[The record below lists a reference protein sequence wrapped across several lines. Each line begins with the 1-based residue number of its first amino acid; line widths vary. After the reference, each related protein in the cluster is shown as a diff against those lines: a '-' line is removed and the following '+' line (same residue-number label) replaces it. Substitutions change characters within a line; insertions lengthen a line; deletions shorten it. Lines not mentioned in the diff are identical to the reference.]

1 MIEFE
6 NVCFSYD
13 RNQVLDHITFSIAPG
28 ESVCLLGPNG
38 CGKSTLLHLL
48 NGLIYATDGTYR
60 FDGEEITRK
69 KLKNSKFSKKF
80 HQRVGFVFQYSEAQL
95 FCSSV
100 FDEVAFGPRQMGL
113 SEEEVEARVMDCLKL
128 LDMENFRDRQPYH
141 LSGGE
146 KKKIAIAATLALNP
160 EVLVLDEP
168 MNGLDP
174 STEQWLTGFLI
185 ELNQNGKTI
194 LTSTHD
200 LRLAQRI
207 SRRALL
213 FTSEHTLAADTSTE
227 KLLRKTDLLQ
237 KVFLLEDATW
247 YDKYN
252 NKDSN
257 CPFAV
262 RTY

>member
-1 MIEFE
+1 
-6 NVCFSYD
+6 
-13 RNQVLDHITFSIAPG
+13 
-28 ESVCLLGPNG
+28 
-38 CGKSTLLHLL
+38 
-48 NGLIYATDGTYR
+48 
-60 FDGEEITRK
+60 
-69 KLKNSKFSKKF
+69 
-80 HQRVGFVFQYSEAQL
+80 
-95 FCSSV
+95 
-100 FDEVAFGPRQMGL
+100 
-113 SEEEVEARVMDCLKL
+113 MDCLKL